1 VKRLDAAVVTAAS
14 AVAAAAILG
23 GAFDPGPRLV
33 VGALLAVALASAAG
47 FAPVRLVAEEWVLFG
62 LIIWGAVAAV
72 VVASSPLAA
81 REVLVVWVVAWGLW
95 VSARRVGKRG
105 AEASLIVLVAAGLTL
120 ALGVGCEA
128 IGLGELRVGGLL
140 ENPNVGAA
148 LLVLSLPALL
158 VVGGRSGW
166 RLAAASVLVAGLVL
180 TGSRAGLLAMLAVAA
195 IILPRGRL
203 RTVGLVIGA
212 TGAAAV
218 LGWRFLS
225 QPDILA
231 WFRPRIWRA
240 ALDLWIASPLTGV
253 GPGGLVDAAGPV
265 RQLHADH
272 VGQHQF
278 LISYA
283 ESSPLAVLV
292 QTGLV
297 GFALATV
304 AVLLW
309 LRRGRRGELL
319 RTPSV
324 VAALTA
330 MAVIGLFH
338 DLLSIDIVLWWWAL
352 TIGLL
357 EAHAARPG
365 ISEEGG
371 AGPSAARGLVGLVV
385 AFVVLWGIV
394 QPSWA
399 RWLWR
404 SAEPSSALVE
414 RAMRAEPWFDAP
426 LEWRTR
432 NLLGRPSWTWEEAG
446 EGIAYGRQAIS
457 VHPGASRLWLVLAQV
472 YSRTAVELGPW
483 PDAVEGAREA
493 FSHAVALEPH
503 QPWGWLEWARF
514 ERNLGHLDTA
524 VHLARRAVEEEPN
537 AVRAWLFV
545 ARLELDRGE
554 IGAARDAFD
563 HASAAASLR
572 GRAGLSGYERELLGA
587 PSWQFDELEEALH

>member
-1 VKRLDAAVVTAAS
+1 LKRPDAAVVTAAS
-14 AVAAAAILG
+14 AVAAAAIVG

-33 VGALLAVALASAAG
+33 VGVLLAVGLASAAV
-47 FAPVRLVAEEWVLFG
+47 FAPGRLLAEEWVLLGF
-62 LIIWGAVAAV
+62 IAWGAVAAV
-72 VVASSPLAA
+72 VSASSPLAA

-95 VSARRVGKRG
+95 VSARRIGKRG
-105 AEASLIVLVAAGLTL
+105 AEACLIVLVAAGLML

-128 IGLGELRVGGLL
+128 IGFGELRVGGLL
-140 ENPNVGAA
+140 ENPNVTAT
-148 LLVLSLPALL
+148 LIVLCLPA
-158 VVGGRSGW
+158 VQVAVRRSGW

-180 TGSRAGLLAMLAVAA
+180 TGSRAGLLAALAVAA
-195 IILPRGRL
+195 VIFPRGRL
-203 RTVGLVIGA
+203 KTVGLVFGV

-225 QPDILA
+225 QPEVLA

-240 ALDLWIASPLTGV
+240 ALDLWMANPLTGV

-292 QTGLV
+292 QTGMVGLV
-297 GFALATV
+297 LATV

-309 LRRGRRGELL
+309 LRRGRPRGLL
-319 RTPSV
+319 ETPSV
-324 VAALTA
+324 VAALTG

-352 TIGLL
+352 TIGLT
-357 EAHAARPG
+357 EAHGAR
-365 ISEEGG
+365 SDFNDAGG
-371 AGPSAARGLVGLVV
+371 AGSSAARVVVGLVAV
-385 AFVVLWGIV
+385 FVVLWGIV

-399 RWLWR
+399 RWLWL
-404 SAEPSSALVE
+404 SAEPSSASVE

-432 NLLGRPSWTWEEAG
+432 NLLGRASWTWEEAG
-446 EGIAYGRQAIS
+446 EGIAFGRWAVG
-457 VHPGASRLWLVLAQV
+457 VHPGASRLWLALAQA
-472 YSRTAVELGPW
+472 YSRTAVELGSW
-483 PDAVEGAREA
+483 PDAVKGAREA
-493 FSHAVALEPH
+493 FSRAVALEPH

-514 ERNLGHLDTA
+514 ERNLGHLDAA
-524 VHLARRAVEEEPN
+524 VHLARRAVDEEPN

-545 ARLELDRGE
+545 ARLELDRGDIE
-554 IGAARDAFD
+554 AARDALN
-563 HASAAASLR
+563 HATAAASLR
-572 GRAGLSGYERELLGA
+572 GRAGLSGYERELLAA
-587 PSWQFDELEEALH
+587 PSWQFDELEEALR